1 MSNSLEIVHLYVVLN
16 HVRPKH
22 DRTGTLLILIELLF
36 YLRFQIL
43 LSLVAIKEFREE
55 SDIIADDVIF
65 F

>member
-16 HVRPKH
+16 HVRPKN
-22 DRTGTLLILIELLF
+22 DRTRTLLILIELLF